1 MPPLTFQVQHED
13 PSSHGRVG
21 RVTTPHGHFDTPAF
35 MPVGTQAAVKGL
47 TPGHVSEQGA
57 EVILAN
63 TYHLLL
69 RPGPELVAAM
79 GGLQQWMRW
88 DGPILTDSGGF
99 QVFSL
104 ADSNKI
110 TENGVTFPSHIDGQW
125 IELTPEGSMSVQN
138 QLGGDI
144 IMAFDDCPPGEA
156 GEQSEGQSRRDDG
169 EEASAGATEA
179 SERTVQANERTIR
192 WLDRCMAAH
201 GRSDEQALFGIVQG
215 GTDLAQRQ
223 WAIDQTLK
231 RDLPG
236 YAIGGV
242 AVGEGAA
249 PMQRVVQYTA
259 PRLPAERPR
268 YLMGVGYERDLVM
281 AARAGVDMFDCVLP
295 TRNGR
300 NAVAFTRSGRIRLKN
315 ARFRTDAAPIE
326 PGCDCLACAGGF
338 SRSYLRHLFMAGE
351 ILAGTLTSAH
361 NLRHFQRLV
370 LDIREAMTHN
380 SWSDIAE
387 RWPVLTGS
395 GLRF

>member
-1 MPPLTFQVQHED
+1 
-13 PSSHGRVG
+13 
-21 RVTTPHGHFDTPAF
+21 

-179 SERTVQANERTIR
+179 SERAVQANERTIR

-201 GRSDEQALFGIVQG
+201 SRSDEQALFGIVQG

-249 PMQRVVQYTA
+249 QMQRVVQYTA

-351 ILAGTLTSAH
+351 ILAGALTSAH

-380 SWSDIAE
+380 SWSDMAE